1 MVGHASSAAAVLGG
15 VSQREPSPPCGPPQP
30 PTLPSLAWPDRSVND
45 AINDLLDVDGDA
57 LPDLFITDLARNQSS
72 HSWGP

>member
-1 MVGHASSAAAVLGG
+1 
-15 VSQREPSPPCGPPQP
+15 
-30 PTLPSLAWPDRSVND
+30 LAWPDRSVND